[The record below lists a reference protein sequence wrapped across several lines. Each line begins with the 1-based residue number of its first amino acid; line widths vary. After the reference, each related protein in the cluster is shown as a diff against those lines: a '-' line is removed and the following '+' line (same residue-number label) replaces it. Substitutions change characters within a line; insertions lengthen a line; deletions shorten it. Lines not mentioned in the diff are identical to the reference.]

1 MTTNSFNLATLAFV
15 SGVSGILLGLAVRH
29 KTNEIKYF
37 NTSLRASA
45 MVIHN
50 DTVYLSGQVG
60 KINQESQALDGDIQ
74 QQTRETLDKID
85 KLLAEA
91 GTDKTKILSTQIWL
105 KDIKNDFAPMNE
117 IWNNYMKSCGDTK
130 TVRACVESAMARPS
144 ILVEIQ
150 VVATL

>member
-1 MTTNSFNLATLAFV
+1 M
-15 SGVSGILLGLAVRH
+15 
-29 KTNEIKYF
+29 
-37 NTSLRASA
+37 
-45 MVIHN
+45 
-50 DTVYLSGQVG
+50 
-60 KINQESQALDGDIQ
+60 Q

-117 IWNNYMKSCGDTK
+117 IWNNYMRSCGDTK

-150 VVATL
+150 VVAAL